1 MKHKIVL
8 AVGLLLAGSAM
19 GLAQCIR
26 YGTRSI
32 KISVRARRLPASLRA
47 ELGLAAA
54 NAPRLTLAECS
65 AGVTAYLT

>member
-26 YGTRSI
+26 YG
-32 KISVRARRLPASLRA
+32 LDQ
-47 ELGLAAA
+47 
-54 NAPRLTLAECS
+54 
-65 AGVTAYLT
+65 